1 MKRIVIKVGTHV
13 LFDEDKMAS
22 DRIENLCKFLCKLLE
37 KYEVILVTSGSIATG
52 VLRSK
57 IEKKGVVN
65 RQMLAAVGQP
75 YLMEIYNDIFA
86 KFGVITGQIL
96 LTEQDLDSRKKTD
109 YFKGMIDGLC
119 AEKILPIIN
128 ENDALGIKELLFG
141 DNDQLSAA
149 VAHRVNADML
159 VILSDIDGYYTADPR
174 MDKTAQIRPH
184 VSKID
189 ECEMHVD
196 MRAGTEFGTGGIVTK
211 LKAADFL
218 LKKGRKMYLTSGFDL
233 FVAHEFLIDEKQIG
247 GTLFSAEI
255 YEE

>member
-1 MKRIVIKVGTHV
+1 
-13 LFDEDKMAS
+13 
-22 DRIENLCKFLCKLLE
+22 
-37 KYEVILVTSGSIATG
+37 
-52 VLRSK
+52 
-57 IEKKGVVN
+57 
-65 RQMLAAVGQP
+65 
-75 YLMEIYNDIFA
+75 
-86 KFGVITGQIL
+86 
-96 LTEQDLDSRKKTD
+96 
-109 YFKGMIDGLC
+109 MIDGLC
-119 AEKILPIIN
+119 VEKILPIIN

-149 VAHRVNADML
+149 VAHHVNADML

-233 FVAHEFLIDEKQIG
+233 FAAHEFLIGEKQIG

-255 YEE
+255 YEQ

>member
-1 MKRIVIKVGTHV
+1 
-13 LFDEDKMAS
+13 
-22 DRIENLCKFLCKLLE
+22 
-37 KYEVILVTSGSIATG
+37 
-52 VLRSK
+52 
-57 IEKKGVVN
+57 
-65 RQMLAAVGQP
+65 
-75 YLMEIYNDIFA
+75 
-86 KFGVITGQIL
+86 
-96 LTEQDLDSRKKTD
+96 
-109 YFKGMIDGLC
+109 MIDGLC
-119 AEKILPIIN
+119 TEKILPIIN

-174 MDKTAQIRPH
+174 IDKTAQIRSH

-218 LKKGRKMYLTSGFDL
+218 LKKGRKMYLTSGFNL
-233 FVAHEFLIDEKQIG
+233 FAAHEFLINERQVG

-255 YEE
+255 